1 MWRISPRGKIDIAWV
16 LLAGIELS
24 GTASVESNLATREKE
39 RLATADA
46 ATWLM
51 TLRER
56 VAELEADTEEARR
69 RRRELVR
76 LLVERITVDTNED
89 GATGVRITY
98 RFGPPTTRGADGFS
112 HGVAD
117 SLLWY
122 NARS

>member
-1 MWRISPRGKIDIAWV
+1 M
-16 LLAGIELS
+16 LAGSELS
-24 GTASVESNLATREKE
+24 GTASVESNLATREQE

-56 VAELEADTEEARR
+56 VAELETDTEEARCK
-69 RRRELVR
+69 RRELVR
-76 LLVERITVDTNED
+76 LLVERIT
-89 GATGVRITY
+89 Y
-98 RFGPPTTRGADGFS
+98 RFGPPTTQGAVGFS